1 MPDVRKF
8 WDEDGHYKCRFC
20 NKAHPNSYDTFVKI
34 ETRKAVGFGSCQFR
48 GILNAGT
55 KKEIVQET
63 HKFEASIAG
72 MERSKAKGDILQVIC
87 MKRMFHVLRAI
98 VAGEKVC
105 VTALKKIMKQN
116 VYPDLVP
123 FTCNEM
129 DSYDSFRER
138 SCSVERYKELELE
151 TFFMGFPILAQ
162 IAKLRKWLRK
172 RNLRSFLRY
181 FELNCAIF

>member
-20 NKAHPNSYDTFVKI
+20 NEAHPNSYDTFVKI

-98 VAGEKVC
+98 VAGEK
-105 VTALKKIMKQN
+105 
-116 VYPDLVP
+116 
-123 FTCNEM
+123 
-129 DSYDSFRER
+129 
-138 SCSVERYKELELE
+138 
-151 TFFMGFPILAQ
+151 
-162 IAKLRKWLRK
+162 
-172 RNLRSFLRY
+172 
-181 FELNCAIF
+181 CASLL

>member
-20 NKAHPNSYDTFVKI
+20 NEAHPTGYDTFVKI

-123 FTCNEM
+123 FNEM
-129 DSYDSFRER
+129 DWRER
-138 SCSVERYKELELE
+138 SCSVERYKEPELE
-151 TFFMGFPILAQ
+151 KLFMGFLILAQ
-162 IAKLRKWLRK
+162 IVSETCATSCTLGEPRK
-172 RNLRSFLRY
+172 
-181 FELNCAIF
+181 

>member
-72 MERSKAKGDILQVIC
+72 MERSKDKGDILQVIC

-123 FTCNEM
+123 FSEM
-129 DSYDSFRER
+129 DWRER
-138 SCSVERYKELELE
+138 SCSVERYKEPEL
-151 TFFMGFPILAQ
+151 
-162 IAKLRKWLRK
+162 
-172 RNLRSFLRY
+172 
-181 FELNCAIF
+181 